1 MFEGFI
7 GLIAGGAIMFYI
19 QPWVKD
25 TVNKAFLGAPA
36 LYAQAMAL
44 KQRAENLVNKAKDK
58 QDAAIDETKG
68 NPGA

>member
-25 TVNKAFLGAPA
+25 TVTKMFLGAPA
-36 LYAQAMAL
+36 LFAKAEALQARAQAL
-44 KQRAENLVNKAKDK
+44 IDKAHDK
-58 QDAAIDETKG
+58 IDASKR
-68 NPGA
+68 PQ